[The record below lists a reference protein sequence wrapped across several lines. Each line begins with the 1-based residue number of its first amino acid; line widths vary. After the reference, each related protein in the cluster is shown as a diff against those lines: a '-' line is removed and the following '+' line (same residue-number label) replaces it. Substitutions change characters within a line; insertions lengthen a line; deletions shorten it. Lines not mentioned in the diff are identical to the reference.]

1 MPQRPLSSV
10 PRSVLLLLAAALIAQ
25 LLWTGVAPL
34 QGPASA
40 QTPALPPAPPL
51 ALLQVASLGERAA
64 ASRLLMLYLQSWDDQ
79 PGARISWRAL
89 DYGRLTDWLARAL
102 DLDPRSQYPLM
113 SASGIYSAVNDP
125 GRARQ
130 MLAFVHQRFSEDP
143 NRRWPW
149 LAYAAI
155 AAQHRL
161 HDPQLAQRYAAAIRS
176 QATAASVPPWARQ
189 LDTILRED
197 TSELDATRAVAG
209 GLLATGQLRDPHEL
223 QQLERHLQGLA
234 APPP

>member
-1 MPQRPLSSV
+1 
-10 PRSVLLLLAAALIAQ
+10 VLLLLAAALAAQ
-25 LLWTGVAPL
+25 LLWTGAAPL
-34 QGPASA
+34 QAPASA
-40 QTPALPPAPPL
+40 QAPALPPAPPL

-79 PGARISWRAL
+79 PGASISWRAL
-89 DYGRLTDWLARAL
+89 DYGRLTDWLSRAL
-102 DLDPRSQYPLM
+102 DMDPRSQYPLM
-113 SASGIYSAVNDP
+113 SASEIYSAINDP

-155 AAQHRL
+155 AARHRL
-161 HDPQLAQRYAAAIRS
+161 HDPQLAQRYADAIRS
-176 QATAASVPPWARQ
+176 PATAASVPPWARQ

-209 GLLATGQLRDPHEL
+209 GLLATGQLRDQHEL

>member
-10 PRSVLLLLAAALIAQ
+10 PRPVLLLLAAALAAQ
-25 LLWTGVAPL
+25 LLWTGAASLQAPV
-34 QGPASA
+34 SA
-40 QTPALPPAPPL
+40 QAPAMPQAPPL

-79 PGARISWRAL
+79 PGARISWRTL
-89 DYGRLTDWLARAL
+89 DYRRLTDWLARAL

-130 MLAFVHQRFSEDP
+130 MLAFVYQRFSEDP

-155 AAQHRL
+155 AARHRL
-161 HDPQLAQRYAAAIRS
+161 QDPQLAQLYADAIRS
-176 QATAASVPPWARQ
+176 QATGASVPPWARQ
-189 LDTILRED
+189 LDTILGNS
-197 TSELDATRAVAG
+197 TSEVEATRAVAG

-234 APPP
+234 APP